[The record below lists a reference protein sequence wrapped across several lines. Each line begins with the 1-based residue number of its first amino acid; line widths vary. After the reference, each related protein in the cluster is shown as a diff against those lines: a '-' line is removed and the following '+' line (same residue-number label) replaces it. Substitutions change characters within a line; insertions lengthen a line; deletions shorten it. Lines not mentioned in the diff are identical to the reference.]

1 MDRKTLLEKGYTE
14 EQVTELLNA
23 FHGENGNT
31 QTELLKLQKELEA
44 EKQRLTEFDLIKKQL
59 DEINKEK
66 MTREEK
72 IALQEKEAQE
82 KVVAANKLLNS
93 TKAKSILAEAGIT
106 ENIDVIVNRITTED
120 EKSTIES
127 ATEIANLFKIKIEET
142 AKKTREE
149 ITNLDIKPNPSNVIK
164 NDGAMTWDKFTA
176 LSIEEQN
183 KFQSEH
189 PEEFSKL

>member
-106 ENIDVIVNRITTED
+106 ENIEVIVNRITTED